1 MVFHKIQKDLGIFK
15 FVSPNVTLF
24 QCFSS
29 FLKTLR
35 FPFLVTPNPTFVKKD
50 QVNYLRAAVTTMSQP
65 HFLLVT
71 FPAQGHINPTLQ
83 FAKHLIRIGVR
94 VTFVTCISAC
104 RRMTKVPTAQGL
116 TFLPF
121 SDGYDDGFQP
131 GDDIEHYLSEL
142 RRRGKE
148 AISEFI
154 TSSENDGKSVT
165 CIVNTL
171 FIHWASEVARKHH
184 IPTALLWIQPATVFD
199 IYYFYFNGYES
210 TIKAPVDE
218 TNPKR
223 SIKLPGL
230 PLLATRDLP
239 SFVTASNVYRWALSL
254 FQEQMD
260 VLADE
265 SNPKILVNTFD
276 ALEHEA
282 LNAIENFNMV
292 GIGPLIPSS
301 FLNSNDSLDNSL
313 RTDLF
318 QSDSK
323 DYIKW
328 LDSKPK
334 SAVVYVSFGSYAVL
348 TKRQVEEIARA
359 LISSRRPF
367 LWVVRNRT
375 NGGEEEKEE
384 DKLTCREEL
393 EQFGMV
399 VPWCSQVEVL
409 FHPSLGC
416 FVTHCGWNSTLE
428 SMAAGVPVV
437 AFPQWTD
444 QRTNAKLIEDVW
456 GNGVRV
462 SANEEGMVERDEIV
476 RCLDLVMGDDK
487 KGMEVKKN
495 VEKWKGLAS
504 EAAMEGG
511 SLDMKLKAFVDDIAE
526 GYRK

>member
-1 MVFHKIQKDLGIFK
+1 MNFFPHKIQKKLGIFK
-15 FVSPNVTLF
+15 FVGPNVTLF

-29 FLKTLR
+29 FIKTLR
-35 FPFLVTPNPTFVKKD
+35 FPFFTPNPTFVKKD
-50 QVNYLRAAVTTMSQP
+50 QVNYLRATVTTMSQP
-65 HFLLVT
+65 YFLLVT

-94 VTFVTCISAC
+94 VTFITCISAR
-104 RRMTKVPTAQGL
+104 RRMSKVPTAQGL

-131 GDDIEHYLSEL
+131 GDDIDHYLSEF

-154 TSSENDGKSVT
+154 TSSENEGKPVT
-165 CIVNTL
+165 CIVYTL

-199 IYYFYFNGYES
+199 IYYFYFNGYE
-210 TIKAPVDE
+210 TTFKAQADE
-218 TNPKR
+218 TNPQR

-239 SFVTASNVYRWALSL
+239 LTALNVYRWALSL
-254 FQEQMD
+254 IQEKMD

-292 GIGPLIPSS
+292 GIGPLIPFS

-323 DYIKW
+323 DYLQW

-334 SAVVYVSFGSYAVL
+334 SAVVYVSFGSIAVL
-348 TKRQVEEIARA
+348 TKQQVEEIARA

-367 LWVVRNRT
+367 LWVVRNRKD
-375 NGGEEEKEE
+375 GGYEEKEE

-428 SMAAGVPVV
+428 SMVAGVPVV
-437 AFPQWTD
+437 AFPQWSD
-444 QRTNAKLIEDVW
+444 QGTTAKLIEDVW

-462 SANEEGMVERDEIV
+462 SANEEGIVERDEIV
-476 RCLDLVMGDDK
+476 RCLDLVMMDDE

-495 VEKWKGLAS
+495 VEKWKGLVTG
-504 EAAMEGG
+504 AA
-511 SLDMKLKAFVDDIAE
+511 IH
-526 GYRK
+526 GYEP

>member
-1 MVFHKIQKDLGIFK
+1 
-15 FVSPNVTLF
+15 
-24 QCFSS
+24 
-29 FLKTLR
+29 
-35 FPFLVTPNPTFVKKD
+35 
-50 QVNYLRAAVTTMSQP
+50 MSQP

-94 VTFVTCISAC
+94 VTFITCISAR

-116 TFLPF
+116 T
-121 SDGYDDGFQP
+121 
-131 GDDIEHYLSEL
+131 
-142 RRRGKE
+142 RRGKE

-154 TSSENDGKSVT
+154 TSSENEGKPVT
-165 CIVNTL
+165 CFVYTL
-171 FIHWASEVARKHH
+171 FVHWATEVTRKHH

-210 TIKAPVDE
+210 TIKAQADE

-223 SIKLPGL
+223 SIKLP
-230 PLLATRDLP
+230 
-239 SFVTASNVYRWALSL
+239 VTASNVYLWALSL

-282 LNAIENFNMV
+282 LNAIENFNML

-318 QSDSK
+318 ESDSK
-323 DYIKW
+323 DYLQW

-334 SAVVYVSFGSYAVL
+334 SAVVYVSFGSVAVL
-348 TKRQVEEIARA
+348 TKQQVEEIARA
-359 LISSRRPF
+359 LISRRRPF
-367 LWVVRNRT
+367 LWVVRNRKD
-375 NGGEEEKEE
+375 GGYEEIEE

-409 FHPSLGC
+409 SHPSLGC

-428 SMAAGVPVV
+428 SMVAGVPVV

-444 QRTNAKLIEDVW
+444 QGTTAKLIEDVW

-462 SANEEGMVERDEIV
+462 SANEEGIVERDEIV
-476 RCLDLVMGDDK
+476 RCLDLVMGDDE

-495 VEKWKGLAS
+495 VEKWEGLAR
-504 EAAMEGG
+504 EASMEGG
-511 SLDMKLKAFVDDIAE
+511 SMDMNLKAFVDDVAQ
-526 GYRK
+526 RCWK

>member
-1 MVFHKIQKDLGIFK
+1 
-15 FVSPNVTLF
+15 
-24 QCFSS
+24 
-29 FLKTLR
+29 
-35 FPFLVTPNPTFVKKD
+35 
-50 QVNYLRAAVTTMSQP
+50 MSQP

-71 FPAQGHINPTLQ
+71 LPAQGHINPTLQ

-94 VTFVTCISAC
+94 ITFITCISAS

-131 GDDIEHYLSEL
+131 GDDIDHYMSEL

-154 TSSENDGKSVT
+154 TSSENESKPVT
-165 CIVNTL
+165 CIVYTL
-171 FIHWASEVARKHH
+171 FIHWASDVARKHH

-210 TIKAPVDE
+210 TIKAQADE
-218 TNPKR
+218 TNRKR

-254 FQEQMD
+254 IQEQMG

-265 SNPKILVNTFD
+265 SNPKILINTFD

-282 LNAIENFNMV
+282 LNAIENFNIV
-292 GIGPLIPSS
+292 GIGPLVPSS

-313 RTDLF
+313 KNRSFSIRFRRLPP
-318 QSDSK
+318 
-323 DYIKW
+323 W
-328 LDSKPK
+328 LDSKSK
-334 SAVVYVSFGSYAVL
+334 SAVVYVSFGSFAAL
-348 TKRQVEEIARA
+348 TKQQLKEIAQA

-367 LWVVRNRT
+367 LWVVTNRKD
-375 NGGEEEKEE
+375 GGKEENEE
-384 DKLTCREEL
+384 DKLTCRDEL

-409 FHPSLGC
+409 SHPSLGC

-428 SMAAGVPVV
+428 SMVAGVPVV

-444 QRTNAKLIEDVW
+444 QGTNAKLIEDVW

-462 SANEEGMVERDEIV
+462 SANEEGIVERDEIV
-476 RCLDLVMGDDK
+476 RCLDLVMGDDE

-511 SLDMKLKAFVDDIAE
+511 SMEMNLKAFVDNIAE
-526 GYRK
+526 GCCK

>member
-1 MVFHKIQKDLGIFK
+1 MNIFPNKIQKNLEIFK
-15 FVSPNVTLF
+15 FVSPN
-24 QCFSS
+24 
-29 FLKTLR
+29 
-35 FPFLVTPNPTFVKKD
+35 KD
-50 QVNYLRAAVTTMSQP
+50 QLNYLRAAITTMSQS

-94 VTFVTCISAC
+94 VTFITCISAR

-131 GDDIEHYLSEL
+131 GVHIDHYLSEL

-154 TSSENDGKSVT
+154 TSSENEGKPVT
-165 CIVNTL
+165 CIVYAL
-171 FIHWASEVARKHH
+171 FIHWATEVARKHH
-184 IPTALLWIQPATVFD
+184 ISTALLWIQPATVFD

-210 TIKAPVDE
+210 TIKAHADE
-218 TNPKR
+218 TNPK
-223 SIKLPGL
+223 L
-230 PLLATRDLP
+230 
-239 SFVTASNVYRWALSL
+239 TASNVYRWALSL

-301 FLNSNDSLDNSL
+301 FLSSNDSLDNSL

-318 QSDSK
+318 ESDSK
-323 DYIKW
+323 DYLQW

-334 SAVVYVSFGSYAVL
+334 SAVVYVSFGSIAVL
-348 TKRQVEEIARA
+348 TKQQVEEIARA

-367 LWVVRNRT
+367 LWVVRNRKD
-375 NGGEEEKEE
+375 GGYEEIEE

-409 FHPSLGC
+409 SHPSLGC

-428 SMAAGVPVV
+428 SMVTGVPVV

-444 QRTNAKLIEDVW
+444 QGTNVKLIEDVW

-462 SANEEGMVERDEIV
+462 SANEEGIVERDEIV
-476 RCLDLVMGDDK
+476 RCLDLVMGDDE

-495 VEKWKGLAS
+495 VEKWKGGL
-504 EAAMEGG
+504 
-511 SLDMKLKAFVDDIAE
+511 LVVVD
-526 GYRK
+526 

>member
-1 MVFHKIQKDLGIFK
+1 
-15 FVSPNVTLF
+15 
-24 QCFSS
+24 
-29 FLKTLR
+29 
-35 FPFLVTPNPTFVKKD
+35 
-50 QVNYLRAAVTTMSQP
+50 MSQP

-94 VTFVTCISAC
+94 VTFITCISAR

-154 TSSENDGKSVT
+154 TSSEYEDKPVT
-165 CIVNTL
+165 CIVYTL

-184 IPTALLWIQPATVFD
+184 IPAALLWIQPATVFD

-260 VLADE
+260 ILADE

-276 ALEHEA
+276 ALEQEA

-323 DYIKW
+323 DYIQW

-334 SAVVYVSFGSYAVL
+334 SAVVYVSFGSIAVL
-348 TKRQVEEIARA
+348 TKQQVEEIARA

-367 LWVVRNRT
+367 LWVVRNWKD
-375 NGGEEEKEE
+375 GVEEEKEE
-384 DKLTCREEL
+384 DKLTWREEL
-393 EQFGMV
+393 ERFGMV

-409 FHPSLGC
+409 SHPSLGC

-428 SMAAGVPVV
+428 SMVAGVPVV

-444 QRTNAKLIEDVW
+444 QGTNAKLIEDVW

-476 RCLDLVMGDDK
+476 RCLDLVMGDDE

-495 VEKWKGLAS
+495 VEKWEGLAR
-504 EAAMEGG
+504 EASMEGG
-511 SLDMKLKAFVDDIAE
+511 SMDMNLKAFVDDVAQ
-526 GYRK
+526 GCWK

>member
-1 MVFHKIQKDLGIFK
+1 M
-15 FVSPNVTLF
+15 SPYNKNESSNSSAQTSPF

-29 FLKTLR
+29 FIKTLR
-35 FPFLVTPNPTFVKKD
+35 FPFLVTPNPTLVKKD

-94 VTFVTCISAC
+94 VTFITCISA
-104 RRMTKVPTAQGL
+104 RRCMSKVHTAQGL

-121 SDGYDDGFQP
+121 SHGYDDGFQP
-131 GDDIEHYLSEL
+131 GDDIDHYLSEF

-154 TSSENDGKSVT
+154 TSSENEGKPVT
-165 CIVNTL
+165 CIVYTL

-184 IPTALLWIQPATVFD
+184 IPTALLWIQPA
-199 IYYFYFNGYES
+199 I
-210 TIKAPVDE
+210 
-218 TNPKR
+218 R
-223 SIKLPGL
+223 SIKLPGRL
-230 PLLATRDLP
+230 LLATRDLP
-239 SFVTASNVYRWALSL
+239 SFLTALNVYRWALSL

-260 VLADE
+260 VLANE

-282 LNAIENFNMV
+282 LNAIGNFNMLC
-292 GIGPLIPSS
+292 IGPLIPFP

-318 QSDSK
+318 KSNSK
-323 DYIKW
+323 DYLQW

-334 SAVVYVSFGSYAVL
+334 SAVVYVSFGSIAVL
-348 TKRQVEEIARA
+348 TKQQVEEIARA

-367 LWVVRNRT
+367 LWVVRNRKD
-375 NGGEEEKEE
+375 GGYEEKEE
-384 DKLTCREEL
+384 DKLTFREEL
-393 EQFGMV
+393 EHFGRV

-428 SMAAGVPVV
+428 SMVAGVPVV
-437 AFPQWTD
+437 AFPQWSD
-444 QRTNAKLIEDVW
+444 QGTTAKLIEDVW

-476 RCLDLVMGDDK
+476 RCLDLVMGDDE

-511 SLDMKLKAFVDDIAE
+511 FMDMNLKTFVDDIAE
-526 GYRK
+526 GCRITHRRVEEIA

>member
-1 MVFHKIQKDLGIFK
+1 
-15 FVSPNVTLF
+15 
-24 QCFSS
+24 
-29 FLKTLR
+29 
-35 FPFLVTPNPTFVKKD
+35 
-50 QVNYLRAAVTTMSQP
+50 MSQP

-71 FPAQGHINPTLQ
+71 IPAQGHINPTLQ

-94 VTFVTCISAC
+94 VTFITCISA
-104 RRMTKVPTAQGL
+104 RHRMTKVPTAQGL

-131 GDDIEHYLSEL
+131 GDDVDRYLSEL

-154 TSSENDGKSVT
+154 TSGENEGKPVT
-165 CIVNTL
+165 CIVYTL
-171 FIHWASEVARKHH
+171 FIHWATEVARKHH

-210 TIKAPVDE
+210 TIKAQADE

-230 PLLATRDLP
+230 PLLATSDLP
-239 SFVTASNVYRWALSL
+239 SFVTASNVYRWGPSL
-254 FQEQMD
+254 IQEQMD

-265 SNPKILVNTFD
+265 YNPKILVNTFD
-276 ALEHEA
+276 ALEHET

-323 DYIKW
+323 DYFQW

-334 SAVVYVSFGSYAVL
+334 SAVVYVSFGSIAVL
-348 TKRQVEEIARA
+348 TKQQVEEIARA
-359 LISSRRPF
+359 LISSRQPF
-367 LWVVRNRT
+367 LWVVRNRKD
-375 NGGEEEKEE
+375 GGEEE

-393 EQFGMV
+393 EQFGRV

-409 FHPSLGC
+409 SHPSLGC

-428 SMAAGVPVV
+428 SMVAGVPVV

-444 QRTNAKLIEDVW
+444 QWTNAKLIEDVW

-462 SANEEGMVERDEIV
+462 SANEEGMVECDEIVRCLDLVMGDDEKGMVERDEIV
-476 RCLDLVMGDDK
+476 RCLDLVMGDDE

-495 VEKWKGLAS
+495 VEKWEGLAR
-504 EAAMEGG
+504 EASMEGG
-511 SLDMKLKAFVDDIAE
+511 SMDMNLKAFVDDVAQ
-526 GYRK
+526 GCWK

>member
-1 MVFHKIQKDLGIFK
+1 MVLIAQECVCQHDECFPT
-15 FVSPNVTLF
+15 SSNSSANVIP
-24 QCFSS
+24 FSVPLITYKNALIS
-29 FLKTLR
+29 VLI
-35 FPFLVTPNPTFVKKD
+35 VTPNPTFVEKD
-50 QVNYLRAAVTTMSQP
+50 QVNYLRAAITTMSQP

-94 VTFVTCISAC
+94 VTFITCISAR

-116 TFLPF
+116 TFLTF
-121 SDGYDDGFQP
+121 SDGYDDGFQL
-131 GDDIEHYLSEL
+131 GDDVDHYRSEL

-154 TSSENDGKSVT
+154 TSSENEGKPVT
-165 CIVNTL
+165 CIVYTM
-171 FIHWASEVARKHH
+171 FIHWATEVALKHH
-184 IPTALLWIQPATVFD
+184 IPTALLWTQPATVFD

-210 TIKAPVDE
+210 TIKAQADE
-218 TNPKR
+218 TNPRR

-230 PLLATRDLP
+230 PLLDTRDLP

-282 LNAIENFNMV
+282 LNAIENFNMI

-323 DYIKW
+323 DYLQW

-334 SAVVYVSFGSYAVL
+334 SAVVYVSFGSIAVL
-348 TKRQVEEIARA
+348 TKQQVEEIARA

-367 LWVVRNRT
+367 LWV
-375 NGGEEEKEE
+375 
-384 DKLTCREEL
+384 DHEEL
-393 EQFGMV
+393 V
-399 VPWCSQVEVL
+399 
-409 FHPSLGC
+409 C
-416 FVTHCGWNSTLE
+416 FVFEPHLSISISINAFLSCLNHSLVSCPTL
-428 SMAAGVPVV
+428 G
-437 AFPQWTD
+437 FPFFLNITPPSH
-444 QRTNAKLIEDVW
+444 LIIDT
-456 GNGVRV
+456 
-462 SANEEGMVERDEIV
+462 
-476 RCLDLVMGDDK
+476 
-487 KGMEVKKN
+487 
-495 VEKWKGLAS
+495 
-504 EAAMEGG
+504 
-511 SLDMKLKAFVDDIAE
+511 
-526 GYRK
+526 

>member
-1 MVFHKIQKDLGIFK
+1 
-15 FVSPNVTLF
+15 
-24 QCFSS
+24 
-29 FLKTLR
+29 
-35 FPFLVTPNPTFVKKD
+35 
-50 QVNYLRAAVTTMSQP
+50 MSQP

-71 FPAQGHINPTLQ
+71 YPAQGHINPTLQ
-83 FAKHLIRIGVR
+83 FAEHLIRIGVR
-94 VTFVTCISAC
+94 VTFITCISASH
-104 RRMTKVPTAQGL
+104 RMTKVPTAQGL
-116 TFLPF
+116 TFLSF

-131 GDDIEHYLSEL
+131 GDDIDHYLSEL

-154 TSSENDGKSVT
+154 TSSENEGKPVT
-165 CIVNTL
+165 CIVYSL
-171 FIHWASEVARKHH
+171 FIHWATEVARKHQ

-210 TIKAPVDE
+210 TIKAQADE

-223 SIKLPGL
+223 SIKLPNL
-230 PLLATRDLP
+230 PLLDTRDLP

-282 LNAIENFNMV
+282 LNAIENFNMI

-323 DYIKW
+323 DYLQW

-334 SAVVYVSFGSYAVL
+334 SAVVYVSFGSIAVL
-348 TKRQVEEIARA
+348 TKQQVEEIARA

-367 LWVVRNRT
+367 LWV
-375 NGGEEEKEE
+375 
-384 DKLTCREEL
+384 
-393 EQFGMV
+393 FGMM
-399 VPWCSQVEVL
+399 VPWCSQMEVL
-409 FHPSLGC
+409 SHLSLGC
-416 FVTHCGWNSTLE
+416 FVAHCGWNSTLE
-428 SMAAGVPVV
+428 SMVASVPVV

-444 QRTNAKLIEDVW
+444 QGTNAKRIEDVW

-462 SANEEGMVERDEIV
+462 SANEEGIVECDEIV
-476 RCLDLVMGDDK
+476 RCLDLVIGIRR
-487 KGMEVKKN
+487 KGCK
-495 VEKWKGLAS
+495 
-504 EAAMEGG
+504 
-511 SLDMKLKAFVDDIAE
+511 
-526 GYRK
+526 